1 MKKKN
6 LGKSIFII
14 AYTLLLCVTVSFAWI
29 LAIKPNIVQNVN
41 INYNDDNKLII
52 APSDIEGAVY
62 VVNEKGEEV
71 ELTSDFHIDPKD
83 VLPNSI
89 IDFKIRLKNNT
100 DNLTKIDVSLV
111 GITTSRETLL
121 NVVYFSATPST
132 GWGKDAPHSEY
143 KQLGDAKK
151 SQTSE
156 TYSLTVLNEISL
168 RSTDKENEE
177 DYLEFSCYFFFDPET
192 MTNEHQNTEL
202 VIGAFR
208 ITQK

>member
-29 LAIKPNIVQNVN
+29 LAIKPNIVENVKV
-41 INYNDDNKLII
+41 NYDDDHKLII
-52 APSDIEGAVY
+52 APLDIEGAIY
-62 VVNEKGEEV
+62 VVNERGEEV
-71 ELTSDFHIDPKD
+71 ELTEDFHIDSKD

-89 IDFKIRLKNNT
+89 IDFKIRLRNNT
-100 DNLTKIDVSLV
+100 DSWAKIDVSLV
-111 GITTSRETLL
+111 GIVASRETLL

-132 GWGKDAPHSEY
+132 GWGETVPQSEY

-151 SQTSE
+151 SQTGE
-156 TYSLTVLNEISL
+156 TYSLTVLDEISL
-168 RSTDKENEE
+168 RSTDKKDKQ

-192 MTNEHQNTEL
+192 MTNEHQNSNLT
-202 VIGAFR
+202 IGAFR
-208 ITQK
+208 ITQR